1 MSRTLRGEIW
11 GLSFAVPHSEGAKA
25 IEIKTRIIFPII
37 FHWLNFEI
45 ECVFT
50 SFSICGYLFLQISK
64 DYFLFVR
71 RVRNFKGASKLIS
84 RNFCKKIN
92 FTKICYTII
101 LFFSEASEEILKV
114 EQKYNKLRR
123 PYYDKRNDII
133 KRIPKFWLTAFIN
146 HPQITAIIGK
156 KFALKIYM
164 NNSVIS
170 TDRILSPFLS
180 FFSTEE
186 DEEDCL
192 QYLNKLEVEE
202 FEDIKSGYR

>member
-1 MSRTLRGEIW
+1 MESLILSQNTCWKQKIGYNMSRTLRGEIW

-101 LFFSEASEEILKV
+101 LFFRG
-114 EQKYNKLRR
+114 QW
-123 PYYDKRNDII
+123 RN
-133 KRIPKFWLTAFIN
+133 FESWT
-146 HPQITAIIGK
+146 
-156 KFALKIYM
+156 KI
-164 NNSVIS
+164 
-170 TDRILSPFLS
+170 
-180 FFSTEE
+180 
-186 DEEDCL
+186 
-192 QYLNKLEVEE
+192 
-202 FEDIKSGYR
+202 